1 MRATDR
7 DQATQPPKMIRAQTQ
22 YKNEKK
28 KKQKDSKTFIVDSGG
43 GGGSVWYI
51 FSSIYCC
58 LATARKFSFFIHFV
72 YVFVAI
78 YFHCSSI
85 AD

>member
-28 KKQKDSKTFIVDSGG
+28 KQKDSKTFIVDSG